1 MTGIFDRITEGNSS
15 QRGAKSPGERLKYKE
30 EILTDK
36 DNCDNYTP
44 AALKSTVQEL
54 LRYGIIEAPRKPGL
68 YKTVQQQ
75 QRQINGILEP
85 LDLLMVLDEI
95 RGIAF
100 LKVAGQLFDEAD
112 EWSHPLIRRQ
122 RLTLEQS
129 LLVAILRQHFI
140 AHEDDAGIGAEGAT
154 IHIEDLLPQLQDYL
168 GDPGSDAKEQKRL
181 RNLLE
186 KLKVHGIVSEIDT
199 KDRVTIKPL
208 IAHLANPQSLDTLLN
223 HLKQMITEKQQVQT
237 DGEP

>member
-1 MTGIFDRITEGNSS
+1 MKGIFDRITENNSP
-15 QRGAKSPGERLKYKE
+15 QREPESSEELLKHQE
-30 EILTDK
+30 EILPDK
-36 DNCDNYTP
+36 GVSENYTP
-44 AALKSTVQEL
+44 AALKSAVQEL
-54 LRYGIIEAPRKPGL
+54 LRYGIVEASRKPGL
-68 YKTVQQQ
+68 YKTVQRQQ
-75 QRQINGILEP
+75 EQINEILEP

-95 RGIAF
+95 RGISF
-100 LKVAGQLFDEAD
+100 LKVTEQLFDEED
-112 EWSHPLIRRQ
+112 EWSHPLVRRQ

-140 AHEDDAGIGAEGAT
+140 AHEDEVGIGAEGAT

-186 KLKVHGIVSEIDT
+186 KLKVHNIVSEIDA

-208 IAHLANPQSLDTLLN
+208 IAHLANPQSLNTLLGR
-223 HLKQMITEKQQVQT
+223 LKQIILEKQQVQR
-237 DGEP
+237 DEEL